1 MEAHAEDAF
10 IARFLLRVR
19 ARCTSDRERR
29 LARAVAIAALDREP
43 ELAYPWGRATESAL
57 SSMPLVLAEQRGIGR
72 GRSAWL
78 VRELIGWLAEGDR
91 LERDLR
97 PMCRGVGAE
106 RQRGDVLAA

>member
-1 MEAHAEDAF
+1 MDAHAEDAF

-19 ARCTSDRERR
+19 ARCTTGHEQR
-29 LARAVAIAALDREP
+29 LARAVAVAALDCEP

-57 SSMPLVLAEQRGIGR
+57 TSMPLVLAEQRGVGR

-78 VRELIGWLAEGDR
+78 LAELMRWLAEGDR
-91 LERDLR
+91 LERDMR

-106 RQRGDVLAA
+106 RQAGAVLAA